1 MKRSKTIDVL
11 GKKEAETV
19 CVHQINPNNNQLRTK
34 GENKDMR
41 KSIISI
47 LILLAVALGATG
59 AMAAEKSPAGVVNI
73 NTADASQIAY
83 MPRIGPK
90 TAERVVQFREDH
102 GAFKHPTDLMQVKG
116 IGAKTFE
123 LIAPYVVVD
132 GKTTLSS
139 KQRTPKTEKPS
150 NTALK

>member
-1 MKRSKTIDVL
+1 
-11 GKKEAETV
+11 
-19 CVHQINPNNNQLRTK
+19 
-34 GENKDMR
+34 MR

-90 TAERVVQFREDH
+90 TAERVVQFREEH
-102 GAFKHPTDLMQVKG
+102 GAFRNPTDLMQVKG

-123 LIAPYVVVD
+123 LIAPYVVVE